1 MCVCLVSKYS
11 LYLFLAWNSTT
22 IIMLT
27 LTYIKINICIFWEGR
42 GAFCLWC
49 TSFWPKATSFLT
61 YFVHKKYAFC
71 TGLYS
76 ASRWNKP
83 INVHFK
89 FEGNWL
95 EIFATDFFFLLGVL
109 TEFLKRLLFLQPIKI
124 IKTSW
129 HTILKWSKKEITVQ

>member
-1 MCVCLVSKYS
+1 MFWSNLSMGIHSQYII
-11 LYLFLAWNSTT
+11 LTLNSTT

-61 YFVHKKYAFC
+61 YFVHKKYTFC

-95 EIFATDFFFLLGVL
+95 EIFATDFFSFGCAYWIFEKAYFFATHKNHQDFLA
-109 TEFLKRLLFLQPIKI
+109 
-124 IKTSW
+124 
-129 HTILKWSKKEITVQ
+129 HHSKMI